1 MTPDHDLPRDLR
13 RDSSFPDE
21 QAPGLDSPAHR
32 RLGGSPLAT
41 DVVTSETAG
50 KAATQD
56 FAPGSAVRRRPR
68 LWLHVILFLAATAS
82 TTIVVSPLYSA
93 CLMGILTAHEFG
105 HYFAARQY
113 RVAASLPYFIPMP
126 LSIIGTMG
134 AVIRMSRFIP
144 NRRALFDI
152 SAAGPLA
159 GVLLAIPVSFVGLM
173 LSTRQPIGDES
184 LGIMLGDPLLFQ
196 IFERILFGAPPEGT
210 VLILHEVAFAGWV
223 GLFVTGLNLLPIS
236 QLDGGHISYSVFGK
250 LSEVVGWTVFCI
262 LLVVCLTVSFQYA
275 VFLVLMLFMR
285 IRHAPT
291 LDDALPL
298 GRTRKAI
305 ALALLVVF
313 ALSFVPIPIHL
324 AE

>member
-1 MTPDHDLPRDLR
+1 
-13 RDSSFPDE
+13 
-21 QAPGLDSPAHR
+21 
-32 RLGGSPLAT
+32 
-41 DVVTSETAG
+41 
-50 KAATQD
+50 
-56 FAPGSAVRRRPR
+56 
-68 LWLHVILFLAATAS
+68 
-82 TTIVVSPLYSA
+82 
-93 CLMGILTAHEFG
+93 
-105 HYFAARQY
+105 
-113 RVAASLPYFIPMP
+113 
-126 LSIIGTMG
+126 
-134 AVIRMSRFIP
+134 
-144 NRRALFDI
+144 
-152 SAAGPLA
+152 
-159 GVLLAIPVSFVGLM
+159 
-173 LSTRQPIGDES
+173 
-184 LGIMLGDPLLFQ
+184 MLGDPLLFQ

-210 VLILHEVAFAGWV
+210 VLVLHEVAFAGWV

-250 LSEVVGWTVFCI
+250 LSELVGWTVFCI
-262 LLVVCLTVSFQYA
+262 LLVVCLTVSYQYA